1 MSRWRPGGGAVDVDG
16 GPGDPDLRGGGRYL
30 TWLVTRQSGRSAA
43 GAVYSVVWMGLFAVA
58 PYLLERVFDDGFGA
72 GDPGGGPAVVDTS
85 ALITWTAV
93 LLVTAVAGAAVSLLR
108 HRTMTKV
115 RMDANFRTVKLLL
128 GQSVRLGSA
137 LTRRVS
143 AGEVMT
149 IGVGDVQTIAAALTV
164 VGPGFGA
171 VVTYLLVAAL
181 LFSVSP
187 LPAVV
192 ALLGVPALALALGP
206 LTTGLQARETVY
218 RERQNTLTARIG
230 DLAGGLR
237 VLNGLGG
244 KGLFSDGFR
253 RDSALLREQ
262 GYRVGAVTSWMQS
275 LGLGLPTVL
284 LAAVIWSAA
293 RPAALGEITVG
304 QLVSVYGYVVALV
317 YPVFFLVE
325 GVQLLSRGLV
335 AARRVVAFLRLEPD
349 PGPAPGEAL
358 AALAGPAELHDPASG
373 VTVRPGVLTALVCAD
388 PGDGTAVLDRLAR
401 YGPTSATWGG
411 VPLDRIDPAPVRERI
426 LLAEAEAD
434 LFAGSLRA
442 LLGGGAREGADEAR
456 ARALRTAAAED
467 VVRGLPDGL
476 DSAVDAQGRNLS
488 GGQRQRIRL
497 ARALLADA
505 EVLLL
510 AEPTSALDAHTEDLV
525 AGRLRAARAGRTTV
539 VTSTSPLM
547 LDRADVVH
555 LLADGH
561 AVATGRHQELLVAE
575 PRYRD
580 LVARESGAA
589 AGPEDVPMS
598 EEPVR

>member
-1 MSRWRPGGGAVDVDG
+1 MSRWRPGGGVVDIDRD
-16 GPGDPDLRGGGRYL
+16 PGVPDLRGGARYL
-30 TWLVTRQSGRSAA
+30 TWLVARQASRSVA

-58 PYLLERVFDDGFGA
+58 PYLLKRVVDDGLRAHDRGALIAWTAALLATAVTGA
-72 GDPGGGPAVVDTS
+72 G
-85 ALITWTAV
+85 
-93 LLVTAVAGAAVSLLR
+93 VSLLR

-115 RMDANFRTVKLLL
+115 RMDANFRTVRLLL
-128 GQSVRLGSA
+128 GQSVRLGAA
-137 LTRRVS
+137 LSRRVS

-149 IGVGDVQTIAAALTV
+149 IGVGDVQTIAGALTV

-171 VVTYLLVAAL
+171 VITYLLVAAL

-206 LTTGLQARETVY
+206 LTARLQAEETVY
-218 RERQNTLTARIG
+218 RERQHTLTARVT

-244 KGLFSDGFR
+244 KGLFAAGFR

-262 GYRVGAVTSWMQS
+262 GYRVGSVTSWMQS

-284 LAAVIWSAA
+284 LAAVVWSAA

-335 AARRVVAFLRLEPD
+335 AARRVVAFLSLEPD
-349 PGPAPGEAL
+349 PGPDPSETSDPPEQ
-358 AALAGPAELHDPASG
+358 PAELHDPDSG
-373 VTVRPGVLTALVCAD
+373 VTVRPGSLTALVCGD
-388 PGDGTAVLDRLAR
+388 PEDGTAVLDRLAR

-411 VPLDRIDPAPVRERI
+411 VPLERVDPARVRERI
-426 LLAEAEAD
+426 LLSESESD
-434 LFAGSLRA
+434 LFAGPLRSLLDGGLRHGTDEALNRA
-442 LLGGGAREGADEAR
+442 LW
-456 ARALRTAAAED
+456 TAAGQD

-476 DSAVDAQGRNLS
+476 DSAVDAQGRSLS

-497 ARALLADA
+497 ARALLAEP

-525 AGRLRAARAGRTTV
+525 AGRLSAARAGLTTV

-555 LLADGH
+555 LLEGGRV
-561 AVATGRHQELLVAE
+561 VATGPHRALLATE

-589 AGPEDVPMS
+589 GGAVDLPGTDLPGDLPRS
-598 EEPVR
+598 EEPAR

>member
-1 MSRWRPGGGAVDVDG
+1 MIRWRPGGGVVDVDG
-16 GPGDPDLRGGGRYL
+16 DPGDPDLRGGARYL
-30 TWLVTRQSGRSAA
+30 TWLVTRQAGRSAA

-72 GDPGGGPAVVDTS
+72 DHPGRGPGDPTASAV
-85 ALITWTAV
+85 WTAA
-93 LLVTAVAGAAVSLLR
+93 LLATALAGAGVSLLR

-128 GQSVRLGSA
+128 GQSVRLGPA

-206 LTTGLQARETVY
+206 LTSRLQAAETVY

-244 KGLFSDGFR
+244 KALFADAFR

-293 RPAALGEITVG
+293 RPAALGEITPG
-304 QLVSVYGYVVALV
+304 QLVSVYGYVIALV

-349 PGPAPGEAL
+349 PGPAPAEAMD
-358 AALAGPAELHDPASG
+358 APDGPAELHDPVSG

-388 PGDGTAVLDRLAR
+388 PEDGTAVLDRLAR

-411 VPLDRIDPAPVRERI
+411 VPLDRIATARVRERI

-434 LFAGSLRA
+434 LFAGSLRV
-442 LLGGGAREGADEAR
+442 LLGRGPGDGSDEAR

-497 ARALLADA
+497 ARALLAGP

-525 AGRLRAARAGRTTV
+525 AGRLRAARAGLTTV

-555 LLADGH
+555 LLEGGR
-561 AVATGRHQELLVAE
+561 AVATGRHQDLLVGE
-575 PRYRD
+575 PRYRA

-589 AGPEDVPMS
+589 AGPEDVPTS